1 MPTPDRPSRPSPDPS
16 GLFAKPSPPQP
27 AGLFA
32 KPPPPE
38 PEPPAGPAWL
48 VVPARVI
55 ALIVVVPFRLLY
67 DLLTVVGRG
76 VAACWRVLIR
86 VPAAIAVALYRWV
99 LRPLGLVLWWPL
111 RMLGLGIAAAARR
124 LYRYVLTPIGH
135 VLDLVLLRPL
145 RALGRGL
152 AWLGGWI
159 GRGFAWLFRG
169 IGWLLAVL
177 IVLPV
182 SLLWRYLLLPPLLG
196 LAWVARWIGR
206 GLAAAWR
213 AFAAS
218 VVWTWR
224 QTGRCLGW
232 LLRVFVV
239 VPARA
244 LWRYVLAPIGA
255 GIAGTWRLSARI
267 LSWLWRT
274 LVVAPFR
281 VLVLIPLRWFGTT
294 VLVPIGRGIGA
305 AWRVT
310 VRDPLRAVRRTLR
323 EASRDARR
331 TLRRTFLGR

>member
-1 MPTPDRPSRPSPDPS
+1 MPTPDRPSRPSPDPA
-16 GLFAKPSPPQP
+16 GLFAKPSPPRP
-27 AGLFA
+27 PGLFA

-76 VAACWRVLIR
+76 VAACWRFLIR

-111 RMLGLGIAAAARR
+111 RMLGIGIAAAARR
-124 LYRYVLTPIGH
+124 LYRYVLTPIGR

-169 IGWLLAVL
+169 IGWLVAVL

-196 LAWVARWIGR
+196 LAWVAHWIGR

-213 AFAAS
+213 AFATA

-255 GIAGTWRLSARI
+255 GIAGTWRLSARV

-294 VLVPIGRGIGA
+294 VLVPVGRGIGA

-310 VRDPLRAVRRTLR
+310 VRDPLRAVRRSLR
-323 EASRDARR
+323 EAGQDVRR